1 MLGYDR
7 DMRQMSCTYG
17 GYVQNEWESERLNFV
32 IGARIDKNNRI
43 GNPVFS
49 PRANIRYTPVR
60 NVILRAGYTSGYRAP
75 QAYDEDLHVNAV
87 GGNVSLIDSRS
98 RPQAGVLEQL
108 HAVGRSLPQHGQGA
122 AQPAGRRILHE
133 PRRRILSRRAGAR
146 RGRQP
151 DLHADERPRSDGA
164 GHQLRGESGARSR
177 QLYPGRIYLSAKHI
191 QGGDELEYRRVAS
204 QGKADAPLARPLRI
218 RFAERI
224 AGEKPERIGL
234 RNLQRQHARTA
245 LFREPGR
252 TTDSRKRRASSISE
266 SSCRTTSR

>member
-1 MLGYDR
+1 MAGAQYTYRMHKFLFLPAHLTFGMEYNRNNLHDRMLGYDR

-75 QAYDEDLHVNAV
+75 QAYDEDLHVKRRRRQRIA
-87 GGNVSLIDSRS
+87 DRSRS

-122 AQPAGRRILHE
+122 AQPASRRILHE
-133 PRRRILSRRAGAR
+133 PRRRILSRRAGAPTR
-146 RGRQP
+146 
-151 DLHADERPRSDGA
+151 
-164 GHQLRGESGARSR
+164 
-177 QLYPGRIYLSAKHI
+177 
-191 QGGDELEYRRVAS
+191 
-204 QGKADAPLARPLRI
+204 KA
-218 RFAERI
+218 
-224 AGEKPERIGL
+224 
-234 RNLQRQHARTA
+234 T
-245 LFREPGR
+245 
-252 TTDSRKRRASSISE
+252 
-266 SSCRTTSR
+266 